1 VPAHDEVP
9 TGETAKVFT
18 GIRDVPI
25 YAGESSQGNRLP
37 GGPYRST
44 ELIAI
49 GLIVGPALWW
59 FRTHED
65 GGFAVLAGAAV
76 AAFLVT
82 VILRMVLPK
91 AALSGRARQF
101 RGGLSAAPTCVR
113 RSAADRQWSWPAAVI
128 HASITASIHRWR
140 SSAI

>member
-1 VPAHDEVP
+1 MPAHDEVP

-91 AALSGRARQF
+91 RRPSLGARVSFAVTSALPRHACA
-101 RGGLSAAPTCVR
+101 AAPRTGSGHGPR
-113 RSAADRQWSWPAAVI
+113 R
-128 HASITASIHRWR
+128 
-140 SSAI
+140 

>member
-1 VPAHDEVP
+1 VS
-9 TGETAKVFT
+9 TGEPAKVFT

-49 GLIVGPALWW
+49 GLIMGPALWW

-76 AAFLVT
+76 AATVVT

-91 AALSGRARQF
+91 RRPSLGARAGFAVACVLPRHACA
-101 RGGLSAAPTCVR
+101 AAPRTGSR
-113 RSAADRQWSWPAAVI
+113 RGPR
-128 HASITASIHRWR
+128 R
-140 SSAI
+140 

>member
-1 VPAHDEVP
+1 MPAHDEVS

-49 GLIVGPALWW
+49 GLIIGPALWW
-59 FRTHED
+59 FRAHED

-76 AAFLVT
+76 AAVAVT

-91 AALSGRARQF
+91 RRPSLGARVSF
-101 RGGLSAAPTCVR
+101 AVASVLPGHAC
-113 RSAADRQWSWPAAVI
+113 AAVPQKGSG
-128 HASITASIHRWR
+128 HGPRR
-140 SSAI
+140 

>member
-76 AAFLVT
+76 AAFVVT

-91 AALSGRARQF
+91 RRPSLGARVSF
-101 RGGLSAAPTCVR
+101 AVASARPRHACAAAPRTGSGHGPR
-113 RSAADRQWSWPAAVI
+113 R
-128 HASITASIHRWR
+128 
-140 SSAI
+140 

>member
-1 VPAHDEVP
+1 MPAHDEVP

-37 GGPYRST
+37 GGPYRIT

-76 AAFLVT
+76 AAFVVT

-91 AALSGRARQF
+91 RRPSLGARVSFAVASALPRHACA
-101 RGGLSAAPTCVR
+101 AAPRTGSGHGPR
-113 RSAADRQWSWPAAVI
+113 R
-128 HASITASIHRWR
+128 
-140 SSAI
+140 

>member
-1 VPAHDEVP
+1 MPAHDEVP

-25 YAGESSQGNRLP
+25 YAGESSKGNRLP

-91 AALSGRARQF
+91 RRPSLGARVSFAVATVLPRHACAARPRTGSGH
-101 RGGLSAAPTCVR
+101 GPR
-113 RSAADRQWSWPAAVI
+113 R
-128 HASITASIHRWR
+128 
-140 SSAI
+140 

>member
-1 VPAHDEVP
+1 MAAHDEVS
-9 TGETAKVFT
+9 TGEPAKVFT

-37 GGPYRST
+37 GAPYRSA

-49 GLIVGPALWW
+49 GLIMVPALWW

-65 GGFAVLAGAAV
+65 GGFTVLAGAAV
-76 AAFLVT
+76 AAFVVT

-91 AALSGRARQF
+91 RRPSLGARVGF
-101 RGGLSAAPTCVR
+101 AVASVLPRHVCAAAPTGSGHDTGR
-113 RSAADRQWSWPAAVI
+113 
-128 HASITASIHRWR
+128 
-140 SSAI
+140 

>member
-1 VPAHDEVP
+1 VPAYDEVS
-9 TGETAKVFT
+9 TGEPAKVFT

-76 AAFLVT
+76 AAFVVT

-91 AALSGRARQF
+91 RRPSLGARVSF
-101 RGGLSAAPTCVR
+101 AVASVLPRHACAAAPRTGSAHGPR
-113 RSAADRQWSWPAAVI
+113 R
-128 HASITASIHRWR
+128 
-140 SSAI
+140 

>member
-1 VPAHDEVP
+1 VPAYDEVS
-9 TGETAKVFT
+9 TGEPAKVFT

-49 GLIVGPALWW
+49 GLIIGPALWW

-76 AAFLVT
+76 AALVVT

-91 AALSGRARQF
+91 RRPSLGARVSFAVACVLPQHACA
-101 RGGLSAAPTCVR
+101 AAPRTGSAHGPR
-113 RSAADRQWSWPAAVI
+113 R
-128 HASITASIHRWR
+128 
-140 SSAI
+140 

>member
-1 VPAHDEVP
+1 VLAHDEVP

-25 YAGESSQGNRLP
+25 YAGESSSGNRWPL
-37 GGPYRST
+37 GPYRPA

-65 GGFAVLAGAAV
+65 GGFAVLAEAAV
-76 AAFLVT
+76 AAFVVT

-91 AALSGRARQF
+91 RRPSLGARVSF
-101 RGGLSAAPTCVR
+101 AVASVLPRHACAAAPRTGSADGPR
-113 RSAADRQWSWPAAVI
+113 R
-128 HASITASIHRWR
+128 
-140 SSAI
+140 